1 MRWSPV
7 GDLLG
12 VMAKKNTMAI
22 FDPRVANSVIR
33 VASHAGPRAQKISWV
48 DNETFITSGFNT
60 SANREYAVWDMKNL
74 DQPMA
79 KGDIGDGASTGIAH
93 ITFD

>member
-1 MRWSPV
+1 MV
-7 GDLLG
+7 
-12 VMAKKNTMAI
+12 KKNTMAF
-22 FDPRVANSVIR
+22 FDPRVESSVIR
-33 VASHAGPRAQKISWV
+33 VASHQGPRAQKLSWI
-48 DNETFITSGFNT
+48 DNDTFVTSGFNIG
-60 SANREYAVWDMKNL
+60 ACREYAVWDMKNL